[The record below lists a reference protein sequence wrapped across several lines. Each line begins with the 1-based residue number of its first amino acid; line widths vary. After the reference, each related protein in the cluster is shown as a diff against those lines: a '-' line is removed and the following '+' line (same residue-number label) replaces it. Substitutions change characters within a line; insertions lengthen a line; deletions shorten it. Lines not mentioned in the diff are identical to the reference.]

1 MDKKLLAG
9 RGRITSLLLL
19 VFFFFVNRKTNSQ
32 NTILANSVLGGWA

>member
-19 VFFFFVNRKTNSQ
+19 VFFFVNRKTNSQ
-32 NTILANSVLGGWA
+32 NTILVNSVLGGWA